1 MRPTG
6 NVSSQPD
13 GTLIHRDETDSGQI
27 AIIVIAI
34 VSGVIIVLGLV
45 RIFFFFNFFKTFF
58 FT

>member
-6 NVSSQPD
+6 NTSQPD
-13 GTLIHRDETDSGQI
+13 GTLIHRDESDSGQI

-45 RIFFFFNFFKTFF
+45 SFPCPDLINS
-58 FT
+58 

>member
-45 RIFFFFNFFKTFF
+45 SIFFFFY
-58 FT
+58 